1 MSCFCIDFLKRTV
14 KWLCKI
20 FYNEKL
26 ELIFCEYGEKI
37 EFLNE
42 KKMNKVFGCHQLL
55 IKFNQ
60 IMNYEFFLKEKEYEE
75 FLNL

>member
-14 KWLCKI
+14 KWLCEI

-26 ELIFCEYGEKI
+26 DIIFCEYGEKI

-42 KKMNKVFGCHQLL
+42 KKNEQSFWVSSTPD
-55 IKFNQ
+55 
-60 IMNYEFFLKEKEYEE
+60 
-75 FLNL
+75 